1 MKLSYFPQ
9 INVIH
14 VSKQYYG
21 QVYIPFANW
30 LLMIGTVVITAVYTN
45 VRHQIFVK
53 WVCQLPCA
61 LANISIDY

>member
-9 INVIH
+9 IKVIH

-30 LLMIGTVVITAVYTN
+30 LLMIGTVVVTAVYTN
-45 VRHQIFVK
+45 VRYRIFLK
-53 WVCQLPCA
+53 WVRQLPCA